1 MMLSAALILII
12 LLTSSIAYPHR
23 QQLRHYGQQ
32 DVVLVTNYNYVT
44 ETTGVTAAIW
54 VQGGVAP
61 HAFVHTALK
70 SIAESLSTDKSGLTL
85 AIAVDRMSVD
95 SITNPGFQC
104 TYPSYT
110 T

>member
-32 DVVLVTNYNYVT
+32 DVVLVTNLNYVT

-61 HAFVHTALK
+61 HALVRTRFSL
-70 SIAESLSTDKSGLTL
+70 IASRPPKL
-85 AIAVDRMSVD
+85 
-95 SITNPGFQC
+95 F
-104 TYPSYT
+104 
-110 T
+110 